1 MSEICPVCGL
11 PKELCVCEKI
21 AREGKEVKITTEKRR
36 YGKIVTV
43 ISGLDSS
50 VDIAELAK
58 ELKRCCAC
66 GGTIKKNTIELQ
78 GEHREKA
85 KQKLEEMGFDVEV
98 E

>member
-1 MSEICPVCGL
+1 MSDICKVCGL

-21 AREGKEVKITTEKRR
+21 AREGKEIKITTEKRR
-36 YGKIVTV
+36 YGKMVTI

-50 VDIAELAK
+50 VDVAELAT

-66 GGTIKKNTIELQ
+66 GGTMKKNVIELQ
-78 GEHREKA
+78 GDHKEKA
-85 KQKLEEMGFDVEV
+85 KKKLEEMGFSVEI